1 MEGSELSWW
10 KGAQVK
16 RTRGYAGGFGPLE
29 MRVRGGAYVIPQRG
43 ATVPGLGS
51 VEVKFS
57 EGGAPS
63 PETRLDVAAATLPG
77 AHPARV
83 AMVGANPGLVSMTVQ
98 PGSGTRFTAGTTG
111 SFAGSF
117 LLEDVDTTQ
126 AKLPILKR
134 KATFRGMVVDDGTGA
149 RGYGTFLLP
158 EMPALTPV
166 KTTLTSSPIRSG
178 RVRVNGL
185 P

>member
-1 MEGSELSWW
+1 M
-10 KGAQVK
+10 
-16 RTRGYAGGFGPLE
+16 
-29 MRVRGGAYVIPQRG
+29 
-43 ATVPGLGS
+43 PG
-51 VEVKFS
+51 
-57 EGGAPS
+57 
-63 PETRLDVAAATLPG
+63 TRLDVASATLPG
-77 AHPARV
+77 VHPAKIV
-83 AMVGANPGLVSMTVQ
+83 VVGANPGSVSMTVQ

-134 KATFRGMVVDDGTGA
+134 KATFRGMMVDDGTGL
-149 RGYGTFLLP
+149 RGYGYFLLP
-158 EMPALTPV
+158 EMPAVTPV
-166 KTTLTSSPIRSG
+166 VTTLTSSPIRSG